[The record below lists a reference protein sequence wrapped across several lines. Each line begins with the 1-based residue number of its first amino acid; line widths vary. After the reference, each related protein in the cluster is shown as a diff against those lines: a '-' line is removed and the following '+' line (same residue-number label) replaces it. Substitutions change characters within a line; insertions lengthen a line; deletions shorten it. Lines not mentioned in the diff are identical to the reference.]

1 MLRLNL
7 RANIATVLFV
17 YHETTKTTPHRKTC
31 IHACTRVCVCVSS
44 LYTYYTYN
52 YSLTCI
58 YTLIKTKEKI
68 DTDVREQRARRE
80 KRRHDCNPKI
90 ALKISGNAPRFRHF
104 TLVPRRDRATIVR
117 STRSASNKQEKKL
130 FLRMENRS
138 GLLVVFTRCS
148 ETKRVHS
155 KEIYF
160 NDYVVQF

>member
-1 MLRLNL
+1 ML
-7 RANIATVLFV
+7 V
-17 YHETTKTTPHRKTC
+17 H
-31 IHACTRVCVCVSS
+31 VCVCVSS

-104 TLVPRRDRATIVR
+104 TLVPRRDRATSCVQRVQRATSRKRNYFSGWRIVQGCWSFLQGVR
-117 STRSASNKQEKKL
+117 RRNEFILKKFTSTIMLSNSKMKCLKK
-130 FLRMENRS
+130 NA
-138 GLLVVFTRCS
+138 
-148 ETKRVHS
+148 
-155 KEIYF
+155 EIH
-160 NDYVVQF
+160 